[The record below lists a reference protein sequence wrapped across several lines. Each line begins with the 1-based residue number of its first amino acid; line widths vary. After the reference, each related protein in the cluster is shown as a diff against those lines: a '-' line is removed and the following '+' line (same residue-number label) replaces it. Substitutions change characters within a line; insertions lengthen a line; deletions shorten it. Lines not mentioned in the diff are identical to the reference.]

1 MPDAHHIPLFESRL
15 HASDFC
21 FYDGILADVTL
32 NGGHFDEVLLVRWE
46 DVVGRVLAR

>member
-1 MPDAHHIPLFESRL
+1 MKPRFKKGDLVGVR

-21 FYDGILADVTL
+21 FYDGILADVTP